1 MYPYYLTEQE
11 SNLISVIFILVAIC
25 ILKVIYWPQI
35 NGVDDDLLHVDI
47 YISRFASEE
56 VSVMLNLCVD
66 FQRIWAF
73 SFLLI
78 SKYFILTWQ
87 MSNYLMG

>member
-1 MYPYYLTEQE
+1 MYPYLSEQE

-25 ILKVIYWPQI
+25 ILKVKYWPQI
-35 NGVDDDLLHVDI
+35 NGVDDDLHVDI

-66 FQRIWAF
+66 FQRIWPS